1 MANVKNAIIK
11 FNQPN
16 DQVIGD
22 MRKISGFVKIHN
34 FIDIIDALDLEANP
48 RNSKIGN
55 VTNEIQDS
63 IKLTPELLPFKTK
76 GVLLAASKYEE
87 LERNRYRI
95 SFEDIETEGILDGGH
110 NTLAIGMYILCS
122 AYEVVGMPFPKGVS
136 TWSDFKDVWTE
147 NRHVIDEYQQMIRD
161 AQAANKELPG
171 NLGAYVPVELLL
183 PVEPG
188 GYEAEAAFRSNLF
201 DICVARNNNVQ
212 LTVGTRANKQG
223 YFDTL
228 RTLFAERN
236 PFLEKKIEWKTNE
249 GGTIKIADIV
259 ALTWIPLSL
268 IEPVKDEAGREVAHP
283 APNTLYSGKG
293 GCLKSFERLMS
304 SPDVT
309 IEPSN
314 GSRHELN
321 NTSVL
326 SAFKVAIQLPEL
338 YDYIFKMFPA
348 LYNRAGGSY
357 GRITAVKKLNERKTK
372 TSPFLGEKIETLSP
386 DGFIAPL
393 VYGLQALMNVE
404 IEDGKQIITWSVD
417 PKPWLEKNLGAVIE
431 SYADVLAPWGFDPQ
445 KVGKA
450 PQSYTTALRA
460 YKMVVAGIL

>member
-16 DQVIGD
+16 DQKIGD
-22 MRKISGFVKIHN
+22 MRKISGFVKIRN

-48 RNSKIGN
+48 RNSKVGN

-63 IKLTPELLPFKTK
+63 IRLTPELLPFKTK

-87 LERNRYRI
+87 LERNRYRV
-95 SFEDIETEGILDGGH
+95 SFEDAETEGILDGGH
-110 NTLAIGMYILCS
+110 NTLAIGLYILHS
-122 AYEVVGMPFPKGVS
+122 AYEAVGGAFPKGVS
-136 TWSDFKDVWTE
+136 TWGDFKEVWIE
-147 NRHVIDEYQQMIRD
+147 NRQIIDKYQQMIQD
-161 AQAANKELPG
+161 AQATGKELPG
-171 NLGAYVPVELLL
+171 NLGAYIPVELLL
-183 PVEPG
+183 PIESG
-188 GYEAEAAFRSNLF
+188 DYEAEAAFRSNLF

-212 LTVGTRANKQG
+212 LTVGTRANQQG

-228 RTLFAERN
+228 RALFAERN
-236 PFLEKKIEWKTNE
+236 PFLEEKIEWKTNE

-259 ALTWIPLSL
+259 ALAWVPLSL
-268 IEPVKDEAGREVAHP
+268 INPVKDEAGREVNPP
-283 APNTLYSGKG
+283 APNNLYSGKG

-309 IEPSN
+309 IEPVN
-314 GSRHELN
+314 GYRRELN
-321 NTSVL
+321 NTSVF
-326 SAFKVAIQLPEL
+326 SAFKLAVQMPEL
-338 YDYIFKMFPA
+338 YDYIYKMFPT

-372 TSPFLGEKIETLSP
+372 VTPFLGEEVETLSP
-386 DGFIAPL
+386 DGFVTPL
-393 VYGLQALMNVE
+393 AYGLQALMDVRVE
-404 IEDGKQIITWSVD
+404 NGKQIVFWSVD
-417 PKPWLEKNLGAVIE
+417 PMPWLEKNLEVVVE
-431 SYADVLAPWGFDPQ
+431 SYADVLAPWGYDPQ

-460 YKMVVAGIL
+460 YKMALAGIF

>member
-16 DQVIGD
+16 DQIIGD

-48 RNSKIGN
+48 RNSKVGN

-122 AYEVVGMPFPKGVS
+122 AYEVVGMPFPKG
-136 TWSDFKDVWTE
+136 
-147 NRHVIDEYQQMIRD
+147 VIDEYQQMIRD

-309 IEPSN
+309 I
-314 GSRHELN
+314 
-321 NTSVL
+321 
-326 SAFKVAIQLPEL
+326 
-338 YDYIFKMFPA
+338 
-348 LYNRAGGSY
+348 
-357 GRITAVKKLNERKTK
+357 
-372 TSPFLGEKIETLSP
+372 
-386 DGFIAPL
+386 
-393 VYGLQALMNVE
+393 
-404 IEDGKQIITWSVD
+404 
-417 PKPWLEKNLGAVIE
+417 
-431 SYADVLAPWGFDPQ
+431 
-445 KVGKA
+445 
-450 PQSYTTALRA
+450 
-460 YKMVVAGIL
+460 

>member
-11 FNQPN
+11 FNQSN
-16 DQVIGD
+16 DQKIGD

-76 GVLLAASKYEE
+76 GVLLAASRYEE
-87 LERNRYRI
+87 LERSRYRV
-95 SFEDIETEGILDGGH
+95 SFENEETEGILDGGH

-122 AYEVVGMPFPKGVS
+122 AYEVVGEPFPKGIS
-136 TWSDFKDVWTE
+136 TWGEFKEIWTE
-147 NRHVIDEYQQMIRD
+147 NRQIIDEYQKMIRD
-161 AQAANKELPG
+161 AQAAGKELPG

-183 PVEPG
+183 PVESG
-188 GYEAEAAFRSNLF
+188 DYEAEAAFRSNLF

-212 LTVGTRANKQG
+212 LTVGTRANQQG

-228 RTLFAERN
+228 RALFAERN
-236 PFLEKKIEWKTNE
+236 PFLEEKIEWKTNE

-259 ALTWIPLSL
+259 ALTWVPLSL
-268 IEPVKDEAGREVAHP
+268 IEPVADEAGREVAPP
-283 APNTLYSGKG
+283 APNNLYSGKG

-304 SPDVT
+304 SPEVT
-309 IEPSN
+309 IEPDN
-314 GSRHELN
+314 GYRRELN
-321 NTSVL
+321 NASVL
-326 SAFKVAIQLPEL
+326 SAFKIAVQMPEL
-338 YDYIFKMFPA
+338 YDYVYKMLPV

-357 GRITAVKKLNERKTK
+357 GRITAVKKLNERKNKVT
-372 TSPFLGEKIETLSP
+372 PFLGEEIETLSP
-386 DGFIAPL
+386 DGFVAPL
-393 VYGLQALMNVE
+393 VYGLQALMDVKTEN
-404 IEDGKQIITWSVD
+404 GKQIVSWSVD
-417 PKPWLEKNLGAVIE
+417 PMPWLEKNLGSVVD
-431 SYADVLAPWGFDPQ
+431 SYADVLVPWGFDPQ

-460 YKMVVAGIL
+460 YKMALAGIL